1 MRRLFFPLVLIAL
14 GILGLTEKDAINSES
29 DAIYPENPAERSAL
43 DRCAQ
48 EESAFDRLSAAGR
61 AECYQKYLQL
71 PAAAPITVG
80 IPGAPAHVTP
90 HPGPVRNNS
99 NQR

>member
-1 MRRLFFPLVLIAL
+1 MRRFFFPLVLIAL
-14 GILGLTEKDAINSES
+14 GVLGFTEQDAINSEW
-29 DAIYPENPAERSAL
+29 DAIYPEDPVERNAL
-43 DRCAQ
+43 DRCAR
-48 EESAFDRLSAAGR
+48 EESAFNRLSAVGR

-71 PAAAPITVG
+71 PVAAPITVG
-80 IPGAPAHVTP
+80 IPGSPTHVTP